1 MTNILLISILV
12 ILVITMISSIM
23 GTVLIA
29 KYTKQTELAKKVGSV
44 VAIVFLVLAVILGA
58 VGISNISHE
67 VKSVIDSSITLENAG
82 FNEVTIDEYLDLIK
96 EDKQNII
103 LVARPTCGY
112 CEKFTPIL
120 KKAKDDMKLTINYIN
135 TDNFTSEDWEKFEAS
150 LDYYSNNE
158 WGTPLV
164 LITKN
169 GEVVADNGGYVEL
182 DAIKSFFKANGY
194 GE

>member
-1 MTNILLISILV
+1 MTNILLIAIL
-12 ILVITMISSIM
+12 IIAVITMVAAIM

-58 VGISNISHE
+58 VGISNINHE

-135 TDNFTSEDWEKFEAS
+135 TDNFSTEDWESFEAS

>member
-1 MTNILLISILV
+1 MTNILLIIILV
-12 ILVITMISSIM
+12 LLVVTTVASVM

-29 KYTKQTELAKKVGSV
+29 KYTKQAELAKKVGGI
-44 VAIVFLVLAVILGA
+44 VAIVFLIAAVILGA
-58 VGISNISHE
+58 IGISNIKTE
-67 VKSVIDSSITLENAG
+67 VKSLIDDSVTLETAG
-82 FNEVTIDEYLDLIK
+82 FNEVTIDEYLSLIK

-120 KKAKDDMKLTINYIN
+120 KKAKDDMKLTINYVN
-135 TDNFTSEDWEKFEAS
+135 TDNFTTEDWEKFESS

-182 DAIKSFFKANGY
+182 DAIKSFFKTNGY